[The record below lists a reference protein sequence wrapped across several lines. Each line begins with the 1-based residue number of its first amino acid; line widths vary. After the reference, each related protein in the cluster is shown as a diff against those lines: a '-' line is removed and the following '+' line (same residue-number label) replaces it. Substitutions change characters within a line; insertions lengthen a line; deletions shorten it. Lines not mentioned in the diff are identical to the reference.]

1 MLSRKNVKKTMPEVK
16 RKEKSGWMT
25 EETLEMVRD
34 GQEAKAE
41 GDGASQNPDC
51 SFAVI
56 AVETEK
62 ERCRERTRGGRR
74 EKQTEKRDLHRKTPE
89 MKGKFKLR
97 LGTLNKMEACYQN
110 RRK

>member
-1 MLSRKNVKKTMPEVK
+1 MKKTTPEVK

-34 GQEAKAE
+34 RQEAKAE

-56 AVETEK
+56 AAETEK
-62 ERCRERTRGGRR
+62 ERSRERKRGSRR
-74 EKQTEKRDLHRKTPE
+74 EKQTGKRDLHQKTPE

-97 LGTLNKMEACYQN
+97 LGTLNKTEACYQN